1 MPIPHVCTAMDG
13 HIANTGC
20 ILGCTKSNGIR
31 ETKNCLMW
39 RARIGALLWRI
50 TLRAMTTK
58 LGSLTQWLR
67 DYKVISRYRLQW
79 ILALLFLLSAALAT
93 LAVPLAFRDLV
104 DAGLSSPAVDS
115 KFINLLVLA
124 AVLAMMTAGRF
135 YVMSWLGE
143 RVVAD
148 IRQQV
153 FQNMLRQSPAYFET
167 LRTGEVLSRLTSDT
181 TLVQSLVGSSIS
193 IALRSVVMLIGGMT
207 MMLVTSAWL
216 AGLMMAL
223 LLSVVLPLWA
233 LGRYVR
239 RMSRRSQD
247 KVADTSA
254 MAGEVLNAITTVQA
268 FARESHEQTRFD
280 SAVQAA
286 FDVARRRIAVRS
298 LLTAMTILMAFSVIV
313 FVLWLGARQVNAGQM
328 SLGDLTQFVLY
339 AVLIAGSIGA
349 LSETWGDLQRAAGA
363 TERLVELMQAQPAL
377 SVRSQQTSRQSMTG
391 PDQSEML
398 NDRQSSTGSE
408 ALVFKN
414 VCFSYMSRPGDAAI
428 SGLTCMVPRGA
439 RYALVGPSGAGKSTL
454 FSLLLRFYEPTAGQ
468 IQVFGRDIAQW
479 PVHELRNMIG
489 IVPQEPVI
497 FAASAM
503 ENIRYGRL
511 DATDQEVMAAA
522 TTAHAHG
529 FISALPQG
537 YESFLG
543 ERGVRLSGGQKQRIS
558 IARAI
563 LKNPPILLLDEA
575 TSALDAESEREV
587 QQALDTV
594 LPGRISLI
602 IAHRL
607 ATVLQA
613 DRILV
618 LENGQLIEQGRHQEL
633 MLQGGLYARLAELQF
648 V

>member
-1 MPIPHVCTAMDG
+1 
-13 HIANTGC
+13 
-20 ILGCTKSNGIR
+20 
-31 ETKNCLMW
+31 
-39 RARIGALLWRI
+39 
-50 TLRAMTTK
+50 MTTK
-58 LGSLTQWLR
+58 LGSLTRWLR
-67 DYKVISRYRLQW
+67 DYKVIARYRTQW
-79 ILALLFLLSAALAT
+79 LLALLFLLLAAVAT
-93 LAVPLAFRDLV
+93 LAVPLAFRGLV
-104 DAGLSSPAVDS
+104 DTGLSSPAVDL

-124 AVLAMMTAGRF
+124 VILAMMTAGRF

-148 IRQQV
+148 IRQRV

-167 LRTGEVLSRLTSDT
+167 LQTGEVLSRLTSDT

-193 IALRSVVMLIGGMT
+193 IALRSVVMLIGGIA
-207 MMLVTSAWL
+207 MMLITSAWL
-216 AGLMMAL
+216 AGLMIAL

-239 RMSRRSQD
+239 KMSRSSQD

-268 FARESHEQTRFD
+268 FARESHEQKRFE
-280 SAVQAA
+280 SAVEAA
-286 FDVARRRIAVRS
+286 FDAARKRITVRS
-298 LLTAMTILMAFSVIV
+298 LLTALTILMAFSVIV
-313 FVLWLGARQVNAGQM
+313 FVLWIGARQVAAGQM

-377 SVRSQQTSRQSMTG
+377 TVGSRQAIDKAALVSDQREARGSETSLVRSDALEFKSVTFSYPSR
-391 PDQSEML
+391 PDF
-398 NDRQSSTGSE
+398 E
-408 ALVFKN
+408 ALGRLTFN
-414 VCFSYMSRPGDAAI
+414 VPQG
-428 SGLTCMVPRGA
+428 G
-439 RYALVGPSGAGKSTL
+439 RYALVGPSGAGKSTM
-454 FSLLLRFYEPTAGQ
+454 FALLLRFYEPTAGQ
-468 IQVFGRDIAQW
+468 IQIFGRDIDQW
-479 PVHELRNMIG
+479 PVDALRGMIG

-497 FAASAM
+497 FATSAM

-511 DATDQEVMAAA
+511 DATDQEVIAAA

-537 YESFLG
+537 YGSFLG

-594 LPGRISLI
+594 LPGRTSLT

-607 ATVLQA
+607 ATVLRA

-618 LENGQLIEQGRHQEL
+618 LENGQVLEQGRHQEL
-633 MLQGGLYARLAELQF
+633 MAQGGLYARLADLQF
-648 V
+648 A